1 MREYDIPMLIDSF
14 KEERWRDIL
23 DLLAKY
29 GKIRV
34 NELAEQMKV
43 SEATVR
49 RDLEA
54 MQGQG
59 LLQRTHGGAM
69 LATQPTALEIS
80 FDESQTRL
88 LPEKIAIGREAAK
101 LVNPGESIII
111 ESGSTTL
118 EFSRFLVD
126 ISPLTVLTNSLAIAR
141 ELSVNND
148 IEIMVLGGT
157 LRRQS
162 ASLVGP
168 WVADILKHVR
178 VDRAFLG
185 VNGISVGFGM
195 SAPNPFTAESRKAM
209 MAAAR
214 QTVALADHNKLGV
227 ENLYFVA
234 KLEDLDMLIT
244 DKSALP
250 ESVDNIIAAGVEVI
264 QAGEEAY

>member
-1 MREYDIPMLIDSF
+1 MLIDSF
-14 KEERWRDIL
+14 KEERWRAILDIL
-23 DLLAKY
+23 SAH

-34 NELAEQMKV
+34 NELSERMNV

-59 LLQRTHGGAM
+59 LLLRTHGGAM
-69 LATQPTALEIS
+69 LASQPTALEIS

-88 LPEKIAIGREAAK
+88 LPEKTAIGREAAK
-101 LVNPGESIII
+101 CVNPGESIII

-118 EFSRFLVD
+118 EFAKFLVD

-141 ELSVNND
+141 ELSVNKD

-178 VDRAFLG
+178 VDKAFLG
-185 VNGISVGFGM
+185 VNGLSTGFGL

-209 MAAAR
+209 MESAR
-214 QTVALADHNKLGV
+214 QKIALAAHNKLGV

-234 KLEDLDMLIT
+234 KLEELDMLIT
-244 DKSALP
+244 DDGALKENIESISATG
-250 ESVDNIIAAGVEVI
+250 VDVIRAGVSSI
-264 QAGEEAY
+264 

>member
-1 MREYDIPMLIDSF
+1 MLIDSF
-14 KEERWRDIL
+14 KEERWRAIL
-23 DLLAKY
+23 NLLDTH

-34 NELAEQMKV
+34 NELAEKMNV

-49 RDLEA
+49 RDLET

-69 LATQPTALEIS
+69 LTTQPTALEIS

-88 LPEKIAIGREAAK
+88 LPEKIAIGKEAAK

-118 EFSRFLVD
+118 EFARFLVD

-141 ELSVNND
+141 ELSVNKD

-168 WVADILKHVR
+168 WVAEILKHIR
-178 VDRAFLG
+178 VDKAFLG
-185 VNGISVGFGM
+185 VNGISIGFGM

-214 QTVALADHNKLGV
+214 QKVALADHNKLGV

-234 KLEDLDMLIT
+234 KMEDLDILIT
-244 DKSALP
+244 DSGASAD
-250 ESVDNIIAAGVEVI
+250 SVENIIATGVEVI
-264 QAGEEAY
+264 QAY

>member
-1 MREYDIPMLIDSF
+1 MLIDSF
-14 KEERWRDIL
+14 KEERWRAILDIL
-23 DLLAKY
+23 STH

-34 NELAEQMKV
+34 NELSEQMNV

-59 LLQRTHGGAM
+59 LLLRTHGGAM
-69 LATQPTALEIS
+69 LSSQSTALEIS

-88 LPEKIAIGREAAK
+88 LPEKTAIGREAAK
-101 LVNPGESIII
+101 YVNPGESIII

-118 EFSRFLVD
+118 EFARFLVD

-141 ELSVNND
+141 ELSVNKD

-178 VDRAFLG
+178 VDKAFLG
-185 VNGISVGFGM
+185 VNGISTGFGL

-209 MAAAR
+209 IESAR
-214 QTVALADHNKLGV
+214 QRIALADHNKLGV

-234 KLEDLDMLIT
+234 KLEEIDMLIT
-244 DKSALP
+244 DDGALKENV
-250 ESVDNIIAAGVEVI
+250 ESIAAVGVDVVC
-264 QAGEEAY
+264 AGQVS

>member
-1 MREYDIPMLIDSF
+1 MLIDSF
-14 KEERWRDIL
+14 KEERWRAIL
-23 DLLAKY
+23 NILSTH

-34 NELAEQMKV
+34 NELAEEMNV

-69 LATQPTALEIS
+69 LTTQPTALEIS

-88 LPEKIAIGREAAK
+88 LTEKTSIGKEAAK

-118 EFSRFLVD
+118 EFAKFLID

-141 ELSVNND
+141 ELSVNKD
-148 IEIMVLGGT
+148 IDIMVLGGT

-178 VDRAFLG
+178 VDKAFLG
-185 VNGISVGFGM
+185 VNGISTGFGL

-209 MAAAR
+209 MSAAR
-214 QTVALADHNKLGV
+214 QTIALADHNKLGV

-234 KLEDLDMLIT
+234 KLDELDILIT
-244 DKSALP
+244 DSGASP
-250 ESVDNIIAAGVEVI
+250 ENIENIITAGVEVI
-264 QAGEEAY
+264 QAIDIKN